1 MSKQDADSAL
11 KKIEQAEQEAYSF
24 LRENHRKSFEKVKS
38 TVFVEIPDLL
48 KRIKE
53 YLKVTV
59 IEKKC
64 AEAISESSTKLV
76 QDLISKAIEKT
87 DGGRTQK
94 KEYNTQAY
102 LDWCH
107 DFPVE
112 TNKELLQ
119 LGSELREVCEAFE
132 QMSAYIHYF
141 SQLSYTN
148 CRGGSNIINE
158 VRRIVVVFF
167 CFCFANAFKGLFE
180 TLQYLPKL
188 RE

>member
-11 KKIEQAEQEAYSF
+11 KKIEQAEQEAYGF

-38 TVFVEIPDLL
+38 TVFVEMPDLL

-64 AEAISESSTKLV
+64 AETISAASTDLV
-76 QDLISKAIEKT
+76 QALISKAIEKT
-87 DGGRTQK
+87 EDGWKQK
-94 KEYNTQAY
+94 SEYNTQAY

-107 DFPVE
+107 DFSVD

-119 LGSELREVCEAFE
+119 LGNELREVCEAFE

-158 VRRIVVVFF
+158 VRRAVFF
-167 CFCFANAFKGLFE
+167 CFCFANTFKGLLE
-180 TLQYLPKL
+180 TVQYLPKL